1 MCTVEGDAVRI
12 GLSFVKQVGRFAE
25 VIVKERE
32 RGGPYRTLRD
42 FLERVDVPRAVAE
55 HLIRVGAMD
64 VFGLGERRLLWQLG
78 LLQPDGGG
86 EAPAGAGS
94 RARENRLPG
103 KQLSLPLEWGAYEVP
118 LPEATDWDRMVADY
132 GLMNLSTR
140 FHPIG

>member
-1 MCTVEGDAVRI
+1 
-12 GLSFVKQVGRFAE
+12 
-25 VIVKERE
+25 
-32 RGGPYRTLRD
+32 

-140 FHPIG
+140 FHPIGLLRPRLDRALVKIEALRTWQDGATVAVSGLV